1 MEPGE
6 ASTDIPEA
14 ASRRFAEGAFTSG
27 LTVPDFAACLQMGLD
42 PVGYVQGFCV
52 MQWRWYGMGSPFGTF
67 GMPYTGDPGAYSE
80 TWQCPHGFVS
90 AEHRGWGQ
98 NFEQTWLESAWSNGF
113 GTAYSRML
121 EEAAA
126 VGAHGVVGVVDTAEH
141 LSDMGV
147 VEFRL
152 RGTAV
157 RLAATRP
164 PDGPLWTTYLAGQ
177 RLAKIFEAG
186 YVPVAVAAAAA
197 SVRVFANCVTQYL
210 TEGTNVWG
218 GQMADV
224 EIEQLSDAHTAVRRL
239 AREHVRAQL
248 GGDSLHGASMRTT
261 ASELGEG
268 DAELQCVLRGNR
280 VRRVKPFAALPSP
293 RPTVRLQ

>member
-1 MEPGE
+1 MSDAP
-6 ASTDIPEA
+6 ADIPEA
-14 ASRRFAEGAFTSG
+14 ATRRFAEGAFTSG

-42 PVGYVQGFCV
+42 PIGYVQGFCV
-52 MQWRWYGMGSPFGTF
+52 MQWRWCGLGSPFGTF
-67 GMPYTGDPGAYSE
+67 ATPYVTDRGSYSA

-90 AEHRGWGQ
+90 AEHRAWGQ
-98 NFEQTWLESAWSNGF
+98 NFEQTWIESAWGNGF
-113 GTAYSRML
+113 GTAYMRML
-121 EEAAA
+121 EEATSL
-126 VGAHGVVGVVDTAEH
+126 GAHGVVGVVDTAEN

-157 RLAATRP
+157 RLADARP
-164 PDGPLWTTYLAGQ
+164 PSDGGPWTTYLAGQ
-177 RLAKIFEAG
+177 RLAKLFEAG

-197 SVRVFANCVTQYL
+197 SVRVFANCITQYL
-210 TEGTNVWG
+210 TEGTSVLWG
-218 GQMADV
+218 TQMADV
-224 EIEQLSDAHTAVRRL
+224 EIEQLSDAHAAVRRIV
-239 AREHVRAQL
+239 RERVRAQL
-248 GGDSLHGASMRTT
+248 RNDSLHGASMRTT

-280 VRRVKPFAALPSP
+280 VRRVKPFAALPPP